1 MVFVN
6 TANITLYD
14 WRPSPFC
21 MKVRAVL
28 RHKGLA
34 YTKKS
39 AIQHVHQTRRRGG
52 VGKVPLLE
60 IGEDVIAD
68 STDIVHELERRFP
81 EPSVLPSTPRERAL
95 CHALEDW
102 ADESL
107 YFLGLYFHWCEPKG
121 RARVAAY
128 FRKTWMGMLAFPP
141 FLARITRQVQGQGT
155 GRKPVARVRADLERH
170 LEAVEELLRERPF
183 LLGDA
188 PYLCDYALA
197 SQLGYLTLAP
207 ETETMLAPH
216 PRTARFVSEMSQRTG
231 GEILAR

>member
-1 MVFVN
+1 VH
-6 TANITLYD
+6 TDTPTLTLYD

-39 AIQHVHQTRRRGG
+39 AIQHIRQTRQRGG
-52 VGKVPLLE
+52 FGKVPLLE
-60 IGEDVIAD
+60 IGDDVIAD

-107 YFLGLYFHWCEPKG
+107 YFLGLYYHWCEPRG

-128 FRKTWMGMLAFPP
+128 FRKTWMGWLAFPP
-141 FLARITRQVQGQGT
+141 FLARIERQVRGQGT
-155 GRKPVARVRADLERH
+155 GRKPPVRVRADLERH
-170 LEAVEELLRERPF
+170 LVSIEEMLRERPF
-183 LLGDA
+183 LLGET
-188 PYLCDYALA
+188 PHLCDYALA

-216 PRTARFVSEMSQRTG
+216 PSTARFLAVMRERTG
-231 GEILAR
+231 GEIIGR

>member
-1 MVFVN
+1 MR
-6 TANITLYD
+6 TDTPTLTLYD

-34 YTKKS
+34 YTQKP
-39 AIQHVHQTRRRGG
+39 AIQHLRRTRQRGG
-52 VGKVPLLE
+52 LGKVPLLE
-60 IGEDVIAD
+60 IGDEVIAD

-81 EPSVLPSTPRERAL
+81 EPSVLPSAPRDRAQ

-107 YFLGLYFHWCEPKG
+107 YFLGLYFHWCEPEG

-128 FRKTWMGMLAFPP
+128 FRKTWVGFLAFPP
-141 FLARITRQVQGQGT
+141 FLARIEGQVRGQGT
-155 GRKPVARVRADLERH
+155 GRKPLPRIRADLERH
-170 LEAVEELLRERPF
+170 LEAIEALLRDRAF
-183 LLGDA
+183 LLGES

-207 ETETMLAPH
+207 KTETMLAPY
-216 PRTARFVSEMSQRTG
+216 PSTARFLAELRERTG
-231 GEILAR
+231 GEIVGR